1 MSRSTLKYI
10 AIIAMTLD
18 HISAYFL
25 PIDTPL
31 GFVLRLI
38 GRLTSPIMCY
48 FIAEGF
54 RFTSDRLKYGLRLF
68 VFAVV
73 SQPAFYFAD
82 TSQPFRLNMLFT
94 LLIGFLMLCA
104 YEKIKSTALKCIAIM
119 LLLTAS
125 YFCDWG
131 IIAPMWILSFRI
143 LRDDR
148 KALLTAFTL
157 ISLMHIIINTVAC
170 IATDLP
176 VYSQLWQAGVL
187 LFIPAIAFYNGKNG
201 AKGFISKWFFYIYY
215 PLHLAIIGI
224 IRIFALKILP
234 Y

>member
-18 HISAYFL
+18 HISGYFL
-25 PIDTPL
+25 PIEAPL
-31 GFVLRLI
+31 GVTLRII
-38 GRLTSPIMCY
+38 GRLTAPIMCY

-54 RFTSDRLKYGLRLF
+54 LFTSDRIKYGLRLF
-68 VFAVV
+68 IFAVI

-104 YEKIKSTALKCIAIM
+104 YEKIKNTALKCIAIM

-131 IIAPMWILSFRI
+131 IIAPMWILSFHI
-143 LRDDR
+143 LRND
-148 KALLTAFTL
+148 KKMLFSAFTL
-157 ISLMHIIINTVAC
+157 ISLMHITFNTMAC
-170 IATDLP
+170 IASEIP
-176 VYSQLWQAGVL
+176 WYSQMWQAGVL
-187 LFIPAIAFYNGKNG
+187 LCIPLFLLYNGQKG
-201 AKGFISKWFFYIYY
+201 AGGFFSKWFFYIYY
-215 PLHLAIIGI
+215 PLHLAIIGS
-224 IRIFALKILP
+224 IRYFCF
-234 Y
+234 

>member
-54 RFTSDRLKYGLRLF
+54 RFTSDRLKYGLRLLI
-68 VFAVV
+68 FAIV

-104 YEKIKSTALKCIAIM
+104 YDKIKNTALKCAAIM

-131 IIAPMWILSFRI
+131 IIAPMWILTFHI
-143 LRDDR
+143 LKNDR
-148 KALLTAFTL
+148 KMLFTAFTA
-157 ISLMHIIINTVAC
+157 ISLMHIIINTMAC
-170 IATDLP
+170 ITADIAW
-176 VYSQLWQAGVL
+176 YSQLWQAGVL

-215 PLHLAIIGI
+215 PLHLAIISVI
-224 IRIFALKILP
+224 KLLST
-234 Y
+234 